1 MNKRKIINDPVYGFI
16 NIYSEFIFD
25 LIQHPY
31 FQRLRNIRQLGLTY
45 FVYPGAMH
53 SRFQH
58 SLGAMYLMQNALDV
72 LSDKGID
79 ISHEEKEAVLAA
91 ILLHDIGH
99 TPFSHALEYFFVK
112 DLSHEDCTKLLIEKL
127 NGTSRHCGLD
137 PQSPEGKGAC
147 PLVKTKV
154 FNNSINKESFKNKL
168 DLTLQIVENKYH
180 KSFFHQLVSSQLD
193 VDRLDYLNRD
203 SFYTGVAEGVI
214 GSERIIKMLNVHNNQ
229 LVADIKAVYSIETY
243 IISRRLMYWQVYLHK
258 TVHVMEV
265 LLINILKRAKI
276 LNKKLKFLPENLNYF
291 FEKQRTR
298 TDFIENLN
306 ALNAYTSLDDNDIL
320 FCIKMWQQEDDIVLS
335 QLCKR
340 LYNRN
345 LLKIEIAEQ
354 PFEDAYLESLR
365 LLVEKKWKLSK
376 EESSYFV
383 VSGKME
389 NRAYNKKVESIQI
402 LDKNGGLTPME
413 NISDHLNHRTLSES
427 VSKYFVCYPKEI
439 K

>member
-16 NIYSEFIFD
+16 NIYNEFIFD
-25 LIQHPY
+25 LIQHTY

-45 FVYPGAMH
+45 FVYPGATH

-79 ISHEEKEAVLAA
+79 ITAEEKEAVLAA
-91 ILLHDIGH
+91 VLLHDIGH

-127 NGTSRHCGLD
+127 NNEDC
-137 PQSPEGKGAC
+137 
-147 PLVKTKV
+147 
-154 FNNSINKESFKNKL
+154 KNKL
-168 DLTLQIVENKYH
+168 NLTLQIVENNYV
-180 KSFFHQLVSSQLD
+180 KSFLHQLVSSQLD

-229 LVADIKAVYSIETY
+229 LVADIKAIYSIETF

-265 LLINILKRAKI
+265 LLINILKRAKAV
-276 LNKKLKFLPENLNYF
+276 NKKLAFIPKSLHYF
-291 FEKQRTR
+291 FEQQPTR
-298 TDFIENLN
+298 TDFIENHE
-306 ALNAYTSLDDNDIL
+306 ALNAYTSMDDNDIL

-345 LLKIEIAEQ
+345 LLKIEVAEQ
-354 PFEDAYLESLR
+354 PFENAYLESLR
-365 LLVEKKWKLSK
+365 LLVEKKWKLSQ
-376 EESSYFV
+376 EEAAYFV

-402 LDKNGGLTPME
+402 LGKDGVLVPME

-427 VSKYFVCYPKEI
+427 VSKYFICYPKEI
-439 K
+439 W

>member
-16 NIYSEFIFD
+16 NIYNEFIFD

-31 FQRLRNIRQLGLTY
+31 FQRLRNVRQLGLTY
-45 FVYPGAMH
+45 FVYPGATH

-58 SLGAMYLMQNALDV
+58 SLGAMHLMQNALDV
-72 LSDKGID
+72 LSDKEID
-79 ISHEEKEAVLAA
+79 ITPEEKEAALAA
-91 ILLHDIGH
+91 VLLHDIGH

-127 NGTSRHCGLD
+127 NN
-137 PQSPEGKGAC
+137 E
-147 PLVKTKV
+147 V
-154 FNNSINKESFKNKL
+154 FKNKL
-168 DLTLQIVENKYH
+168 NLTLQIVENKYS
-180 KSFFHQLVSSQLD
+180 KPFLHQLVSSQLD

-214 GSERIIKMLNVHNNQ
+214 GSERIIKMLNVRNNQ
-229 LVADIKAVYSIETY
+229 LVADIKSIYSIETF

-265 LLINILKRAKI
+265 LLINILKRAKAI
-276 LNKKLKFLPENLNYF
+276 NKNLKFIPENLYYF
-291 FEKQRTR
+291 FEKQRTYNN
-298 TDFIENLN
+298 FIENSE
-306 ALNAYTSLDDNDIL
+306 ALNAYISLDDNDIS
-320 FCIKMWQQEDDIVLS
+320 FCIKMWQQEEDIILS

-354 PFEDAYLESLR
+354 PFDDDYLESLR
-365 LLVEKKWKLSK
+365 LLVEKKWNLSK
-376 EESSYFV
+376 KDASYFV
-383 VSGKME
+383 ISGKME
-389 NRAYNKKVESIQI
+389 NRAYNKKVKSIQI
-402 LDKNGGLTPME
+402 LDKNGVLIPME
-413 NISDHLNHRTLSES
+413 NLSDHLNHRTLSES

>member
-45 FVYPGAMH
+45 FVYPGATH

-58 SLGAMYLMQNALDV
+58 SLGAMHLMQNALDV

-112 DLSHEDCTKLLIEKL
+112 DLSHEDCTKFLIKKFNKNGNL
-127 NGTSRHCGLD
+127 N
-137 PQSPEGKGAC
+137 
-147 PLVKTKV
+147 
-154 FNNSINKESFKNKL
+154 
-168 DLTLQIVENKYH
+168 LTLQIVENKYN
-180 KSFFHQLVSSQLD
+180 KAFFHQLVSSQLD

-258 TVHVMEV
+258 TVHVMEM
-265 LLINILKRAKI
+265 LLVNILKRAKI

-298 TDFIENLN
+298 IDFIENFE
-306 ALNAYTSLDDNDIL
+306 ALSAYTSLDDNDIL

-345 LLKIEIAEQ
+345 LLKIKIAEQ

-365 LLVEKKWKLSK
+365 LLVEKKWNLSK

>member
-45 FVYPGAMH
+45 FVYPGATH
-53 SRFQH
+53 SRLQH

-72 LSDKGID
+72 LCDKGID
-79 ISHEEKEAVLAA
+79 ITAEEKEATLAA

-99 TPFSHALEYFFVK
+99 TPFSHALEYFFSE
-112 DLSHEDCTKLLIEKL
+112 DLSHEDCTKLLIERLNNETFKDKL
-127 NGTSRHCGLD
+127 SLS
-137 PQSPEGKGAC
+137 Q
-147 PLVKTKV
+147 
-154 FNNSINKESFKNKL
+154 
-168 DLTLQIVENKYH
+168 QIFENKYS
-180 KSFFHQLVSSQLD
+180 KTFLHQLVSSQLD

-229 LVADIKAVYSIETY
+229 LVADIKAIYSIEKF

-258 TVHVMEV
+258 TVHVVEII
-265 LLINILKRAKI
+265 LLNILKRAKI
-276 LNKKLKFLPENLNYF
+276 LCQTGKLSFISPTMQYF
-291 FEKQRTR
+291 FEQRR
-298 TDFIENLN
+298 THADFTQDPK
-306 ALNAYTSLDDNDIL
+306 ALNSYINIDDNDIL
-320 FCIKMWQQEDDIVLS
+320 FCIKMWQQEKDIILS
-335 QLCKR
+335 QLSKR

-345 LLKIEIAEQ
+345 LLKIEVAEH
-354 PFEDAYLESLR
+354 PFENSYMEPIRS
-365 LLVEKKWKLSK
+365 LVEKKWNLNSD
-376 EESSYFV
+376 ESSYLV
-383 VSGKME
+383 NSGKME
-389 NRAYNKKVESIQI
+389 NRAYNKKMESIQI
-402 LDKNGGLTPME
+402 LDKNGLLLPLE

-439 K
+439 DS

>member
-16 NIYSEFIFD
+16 NIYNEFIFD

-45 FVYPGAMH
+45 FVYPGATH

-79 ISHEEKEAVLAA
+79 ISTEEKEAVLAA

-99 TPFSHALEYFFVK
+99 TPFSHALEYLFVE
-112 DLSHEDCTKLLIEKL
+112 DLSHEDCTKLLMEKL
-127 NGTSRHCGLD
+127 DREIFKDKLGL
-137 PQSPEGKGAC
+137 A
-147 PLVKTKV
+147 
-154 FNNSINKESFKNKL
+154 
-168 DLTLQIVENKYH
+168 LQIFENTYPKT
-180 KSFFHQLVSSQLD
+180 FLHQLVSSQLD

-214 GSERIIKMLNVHNNQ
+214 GSERIIKMLNVRDNQ
-229 LVADIKAVYSIETY
+229 LVADIKAIYSIETF

-258 TVHVMEV
+258 TVHVVEI
-265 LLINILKRAKI
+265 LLINILKRAKT
-276 LNKKLKFLPENLNYF
+276 LFQAGKLRFISPNLQYF
-291 FEKQRTR
+291 FEQPRTH
-298 TDFIENLN
+298 TDFTQN
-306 ALNAYTSLDDNDIL
+306 AEALTAYTNIDDNDIL
-320 FCIKMWQQEDDIVLS
+320 FCIKIWQQEEDIVLS
-335 QLCKR
+335 QLSKR

-345 LLKIEIAEQ
+345 LLKIETAEQ
-354 PFEDAYLESLR
+354 PFENAYMESIR
-365 LLVEKKWKLSK
+365 LLVEKKWNLSK
-376 EESSYFV
+376 DESSYLV
-383 VSGKME
+383 ISGKME
-389 NRAYNKKVESIQI
+389 NRAYNKQMKSIQI
-402 LDKNGGLTPME
+402 LDKNGNLIPME

-439 K
+439 L

>member
-45 FVYPGAMH
+45 FVYPGATH

-79 ISHEEKEAVLAA
+79 ILQEEKEAVLAA

-99 TPFSHALEYFFVK
+99 TPFSHALEYLFAE
-112 DLSHEDCTKLLIEKL
+112 DLSHEDFTKFLIQQL
-127 NGTSRHCGLD
+127 
-137 PQSPEGKGAC
+137 
-147 PLVKTKV
+147 
-154 FNNSINKESFKNKL
+154 NKETFKGKL
-168 DLTLQIVENKYH
+168 DLTLQIIENTYK
-180 KSFFHQLVSSQLD
+180 KTFFHQLVSSQLD

-214 GSERIIKMLNVHNNQ
+214 GSERIIKMLNVRDNQ
-229 LVADIKAVYSIETY
+229 LVADIKAIYSIETF

-258 TVHVMEV
+258 TVHVVEI
-265 LLINILKRAKI
+265 LLINIIKRAKTVFQH
-276 LNKKLKFLPENLNYF
+276 KKLHFLPPTLLYL
-291 FEKQRTR
+291 FEQSRTH
-298 TDFIENLN
+298 TDFMENPD
-306 ALNAYTSLDDNDIL
+306 ALNAYINIDDNDIL
-320 FCIKMWQQEDDIVLS
+320 FCIKMWQEEEDIVLS
-335 QLCKR
+335 QLSKR

-345 LLKIEIAEQ
+345 LLKIETAEK
-354 PFEDAYLESLR
+354 PFDTAYLESLCGM
-365 LLVEKKWKLSK
+365 VEKKWNLSQ
-376 EESSYFV
+376 EEASYFV
-383 VSGKME
+383 IGGKME
-389 NRAYNKKVESIQI
+389 NRAYNKKTQSIQI
-402 LDKNGGLTPME
+402 LDKNGTLVHIE
-413 NISDHLNHRTLSES
+413 DISDHLNHRTLSES

-439 K
+439 L

>member
-16 NIYSEFIFD
+16 NIYNEFIFD
-25 LIQHPY
+25 LIQHFY

-45 FVYPGAMH
+45 FVYPGATH

-58 SLGAMYLMQNALDV
+58 SLGAMHLMQNALDV

-79 ISHEEKEAVLAA
+79 ITADEKEAVLAA

-99 TPFSHALEYFFVK
+99 TPFSHALEYFFVT

-127 NGTSRHCGLD
+127 NREAH
-137 PQSPEGKGAC
+137 
-147 PLVKTKV
+147 
-154 FNNSINKESFKNKL
+154 KNKL
-168 DLTLQIVENKYH
+168 DLTLQIVENNYH
-180 KSFFHQLVSSQLD
+180 KSFLHQLVSSQLD

-214 GSERIIKMLNVHNNQ
+214 GSERIIKMLNVCNNQ
-229 LVADIKAVYSIETY
+229 LVADIKAIYSIETF

-265 LLINILKRAKI
+265 LLISILKRAKT
-276 LNKKLKFLPENLNYF
+276 LFQNGKLTFISQNLHYF
-291 FEKQRTR
+291 FERQRTH
-298 TDFIENLN
+298 TDFIENPKTLT
-306 ALNAYTSLDDNDIL
+306 AYTNIDDNDIL
-320 FCIKMWQQEDDIVLS
+320 FCIKMWQQEEDAVLS
-335 QLCKR
+335 QLSKR

-345 LLKIEIAEQ
+345 LLKIEIAEH
-354 PFEDAYLESLR
+354 PFETSYLESLR
-365 LLVEKKWKLSK
+365 LLVEKKWNLSP
-376 EESSYFV
+376 EEAAYFV
-383 VSGKME
+383 IGGKME

-402 LDKNGGLTPME
+402 LDKNGMLIPME